1 MRQGIKVAIGSLFTF
16 LLLIEGGSLTIC
28 SLIVKDKP
36 IFYTQYWDTTSS
48 MKLENNYWL
57 LKK

>member
-48 MKLENNYWL
+48 MKLDISL
-57 LKK
+57 